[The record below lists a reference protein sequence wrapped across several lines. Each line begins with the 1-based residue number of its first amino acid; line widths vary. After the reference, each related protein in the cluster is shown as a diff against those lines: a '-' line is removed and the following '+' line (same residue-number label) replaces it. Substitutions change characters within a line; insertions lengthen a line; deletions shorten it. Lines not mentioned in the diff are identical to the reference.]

1 MKNELEKISIIIS
14 TLNCKKTIKK
24 CLDSCLSQ
32 DYPNK
37 EIIVIDGKSEDG
49 TVDILKDYK
58 NENFLFLSEKD
69 KSIYEAW
76 NKALLIS
83 KGEWL
88 CFLGADDYW
97 SSDSSLKLLKN
108 EVNKKSINYA
118 SGKVRV
124 IDIGTKKS
132 FLMGSEWNFNKLDNN
147 ITVAHPGS
155 LHHKSLFKK
164 FGLFNE
170 DYKIAGDHEFLIRVG
185 RNIEAVFFDREI
197 IVMLNSGIS
206 NKKSM
211 LAFYESAKALKNNKN
226 FGFIKG
232 LKFFIRSIVKYYAKK
247 ILWIKK

>member
-14 TLNCKKTIKK
+14 TLNCKETIKK
-24 CLDSCLSQ
+24 CLNSSLSQ

-37 EIIVIDGKSEDG
+37 EIIVIDGKSKDG

-58 NENFLFLSEKD
+58 NDNFLFKSEKD

-83 KGEWL
+83 KGEWV
-88 CFLGADDYW
+88 CFIGADDYW
-97 SSDSSLKLLKN
+97 SSNSSLSLLKN
-108 EVNKKSINYA
+108 EVNEKSINYA

-124 IDIGTKKS
+124 LDINTQKS

-155 LHHKSLFKK
+155 LHHKSLFQK
-164 FGLFNE
+164 FGLFNS
-170 DYKIAGDHEFLIRVG
+170 DYKIAGDYEFLIRAG
-185 RNIEAVFFDREI
+185 KNIKSVFFDKEI
-197 IVMLNSGIS
+197 IVMINSGLS
-206 NKKSM
+206 KKKHIRT
-211 LAFYESAKALKNNKN
+211 FFESAKALINNKN

-232 LKFFIRSIVKYYAKK
+232 LKFFIKSIVKYYAKK